1 MGTFQ
6 MVTDLRR
13 QYGADYEALSS
24 FVEYGTAP
32 VVQDAWSVIHPV
44 YTVQVGPVHATDSE
58 EHDMSETT
66 EYVHL
71 FDDTIKAL
79 FSDAVRITLR
89 DLSVAEEATT

>member
-32 VVQDAWSVIHPV
+32 VVQDAWSVIHLA
-44 YTVQVGPVHATDSE
+44 YTVRVST
-58 EHDMSETT
+58 MC
-66 EYVHL
+66 
-71 FDDTIKAL
+71 
-79 FSDAVRITLR
+79 
-89 DLSVAEEATT
+89 